1 MKQLTINDECRTV
14 QIKSNRIDKLLTI
27 QEELDNEIMVVTL
40 TFNEARMLFNLLADS
55 LSKAAM

>member
-27 QEELDNEIMVVTL
+27 KEELDNEIMVVTL

>member
-1 MKQLTINDECRTV
+1 MNQLTINDECRTV
-14 QIKSNRIDKLLTI
+14 QMKANRIDKLLTI